1 MKLRIMKK
9 EYIIPQTREY
19 HVDVLLMLNTSDG
32 EGDGNQFGNRF
43 DDECDDEFDDK
54 FKDVYEDE
62 EDDYGY

>member
-1 MKLRIMKK
+1 MKK

-43 DDECDDEFDDK
+43 VDEFDDE
-54 FKDVYEDE
+54 FEDEYEDE